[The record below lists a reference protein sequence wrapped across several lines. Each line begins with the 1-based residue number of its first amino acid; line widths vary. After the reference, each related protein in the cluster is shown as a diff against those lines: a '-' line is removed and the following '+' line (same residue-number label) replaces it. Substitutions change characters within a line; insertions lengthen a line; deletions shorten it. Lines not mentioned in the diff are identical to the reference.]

1 MSPPLKPEPKKGK
14 PNSPYPP
21 SRFAVN
27 ASSPYFIGK
36 RKLAGKREKGDSS
49 LVTFGFGGDGFK
61 AGSQAESI
69 NVGIGHKGPVVNR
82 SSSVTT
88 GAPSGGGLSFDFSSD
103 PKLRRV
109 REVIVSIVD
118 SERTRGDDKELQEAI
133 SSTSCKAMEA
143 INGGKPKKKKWEKQ
157 GLASIDDF
165 KMASGGGV
173 VKEMKQVV
181 SDENKSS
188 QEKISDSEGGEGP
201 KRYLGNKKI
210 TPTFNAPPMVKKAME
225 MMDVSGGSGAAAT
238 GLRAEPSLKHF
249 DENIIALIESE
260 IMSVTHETGWSDVAG
275 LDGAKKALREIVV
288 LPFKRPDM
296 FKGIRAP
303 PKGVLLFGPPGTG
316 KTMIGR
322 CVASQCKATFFNI
335 SASSLTSKWVGE
347 GEKLVRA
354 LFSVAR
360 LKLPSVIFIDEVDSL
375 LSSRSETEHE
385 SSRRIKTEFLV
396 QLDGVATNSDE
407 RLLVLAATNRPQELD
422 EAARRRFVKR
432 LYIALPEAKAR
443 LTIVRNLLADMK
455 HSLEEKD
462 YEEIARVTEGYS
474 GADVRQLCAEAAM
487 GPIRDVDNCST
498 MDIETIE
505 TDEIRPISLSDFID
519 AANVVRPTVVSED
532 LHAYKVWDE
541 KFGCLV

>member
-1 MSPPLKPEPKKGK
+1 MSPPGRPDKRGK
-14 PNSPYPP
+14 TDGCYPP

-36 RKLAGKREKGDSS
+36 HKMSRKRLEKGEKS
-49 LVTFGFGGDGFK
+49 LTQYGFGGDGFR
-61 AGSQAESI
+61 AGTQVESGQVESTR
-69 NVGIGHKGPVVNR
+69 NVPTVKR
-82 SSSVTT
+82 SSSSST
-88 GAPSGGGLSFDFSSD
+88 GSSLSFDFSGD

-118 SERTRGDDKELQEAI
+118 SERKRDNDKELHDAI
-133 SSTSCKAMEA
+133 ASTSYRGLEMASGIKHKKA
-143 INGGKPKKKKWEKQ
+143 KCWEKQ
-157 GLASIDDF
+157 GLASMSDF
-165 KMASGGGV
+165 KMANGGEV

-181 SDENKSS
+181 AEDGNIKNAEEAAGNGS
-188 QEKISDSEGGEGP
+188 GGEVS

-210 TPTFNAPPMVKKAME
+210 TPAFQAPPMVKKALQ
-225 MMDVSGGSGAAAT
+225 MMDVSGGSGASAS

-249 DENIIALIESE
+249 DENIISLIESE

-275 LDGAKKALREIVV
+275 LEGAKKALREIVV

-375 LSSRSETEHE
+375 LSARSDTEHE

-396 QLDGVATNSDE
+396 QLDGVATNTDE

-432 LYIALPEAKAR
+432 LYIALPEAGAR
-443 LTIVRNLLADMK
+443 LTIVKNLLADMK
-455 HSLEEKD
+455 HSLEEEDFNKVA
-462 YEEIARVTEGYS
+462 ELTEGYS
-474 GADVRQLCAEAAM
+474 GADVRQLCAEASM
-487 GPIRDVDNCST
+487 GPIRDVDNCSS
-498 MDIETIE
+498 MDIETVE
-505 TDEIRPISLSDFID
+505 TDEIRPISVEDFIS
-519 AANVVRPTVVSED
+519 AAQVVRPTVVSDD
-532 LHAYKVWDE
+532 LNAYKVWDS